1 MKISNLFGAFILES
15 VFSFSGFF
23 NTVKPSDSISQ
34 FIVYSMLT
42 ITVLYGVFLL
52 LYFIIKTNQR
62 TKTIIRLLSEQSE
75 QGVALQ
81 ANIKNQIR
89 ELKDKVIKNNWFQF
103 EQYLISNP
111 TKTKIYT
118 TLDSKYFFNSQ
129 TIYPWL
135 SNNRFIVSVPSIL
148 VAIGVLGTFV
158 GLVIGLKGLDIDT
171 NDTAVLKTGINQLIG
186 SASIAFTTSVWG
198 VFLSL
203 LAGVFER
210 VLERKAHTSVGKL
223 NLQLTQMFP
232 MISNEQSLLHI
243 EDYSEQST
251 SALQTLHEKIGS
263 ELQKS
268 VTNIGEQMQS
278 ALTSSLNSIMK
289 PAIDSLVNNTHQQ
302 SSQVLE
308 GLMSEF
314 LGGMRQAGQA
324 QTQEM
329 NGAAKAVQDSMQQIG
344 EQLHQIFERLN
355 NQQDQFLAKSTE
367 QQNQQY
373 KEQRILQEHLVAMLQ
388 EQQVKQ
394 KDWVAENQQQAR
406 ETQQQHQKLI
416 NNVSAQQQDLI
427 QQLTVQQQEI
437 LQQAETREKA
447 RQEQVS
453 TTIQKL
459 GKEQA
464 GLLAELAGLSRTS
477 AEQNRLLV
485 EHHKQLSTHLEQAIK
500 GMESSSQ
507 NLESTSQQLGLLSS
521 NTRTATTELARALE
535 LLTTELAKTSEEN
548 SQLAGHLTQQ
558 SQQLKNLQENLLGTA
573 SELRV
578 AAESASQ
585 CFSQLEEQ
593 QKSFLI
599 GLRKEFGDTLETFID
614 QVQGLEKQTEE
625 WLRKYS
631 SEVNSQTVERMQVW
645 NEQTISFA
653 QEMKSAVSMISDLVD
668 DIEQKVETHA

>member
-1 MKISNLFGAFILES
+1 MES
-15 VFSFSGFF
+15 IFSFAGLFDA
-23 NTVKPSDSISQ
+23 VKPSDSISQ

-52 LYFIIKTNQR
+52 FYLIIKTNQR
-62 TKTIIRLLSEQSE
+62 TKTIIKLLSEQSE
-75 QGVALQ
+75 QGVALK
-81 ANIKNQIR
+81 ANIKNQVG
-89 ELKDKVIKNNWFQF
+89 ELKDKIIKNNWFQF

-111 TKTKIYT
+111 AKTKNYT

-129 TIYPWL
+129 SLYPWL

-210 VLERKAHTSVGKL
+210 ALERKAHTSVEKL
-223 NLQLTQMFP
+223 NVQLAQMFP
-232 MISNEQSLLHI
+232 VASNEQSLLHI

-268 VTNIGEQMQS
+268 MTNMGEQMQV

-289 PAIDSLVNNTHQQ
+289 PAIDSLVHNTQQQ

-314 LGGMRQAGQA
+314 VGGMRQAGQA

-329 NGAAKAVQDSMQQIG
+329 NGAAKAMQDSMQQIS
-344 EQLHQIFERLN
+344 EQLHQVFERLN

-367 QQNQQY
+367 QQNQQQ
-373 KEQRILQEHLVAMLQ
+373 EQQQKLQENLVAMLQ
-388 EQQVKQ
+388 EQQTKQ
-394 KDWVAENQQQAR
+394 KDWVAENQQHTK
-406 ETQQQHQKLI
+406 ETQQQHQELI
-416 NNVSAQQQDLI
+416 SNVSAQQQGLI
-427 QQLTVQQQEI
+427 QQLTAQQQEV
-437 LQQAETREKA
+437 LQQAETREQA

-453 TTIQKL
+453 ATIQEL
-459 GKEQA
+459 GQEQA
-464 GLLAELAGLSRTS
+464 GLLAELAEFSRNS

-521 NTRTATTELARALE
+521 NTRAATTELAGALE
-535 LLTTELAKTSEEN
+535 VLTTGLAKTSEEN
-548 SQLAGHLTQQ
+548 SQLAGHLIQQ
-558 SQQLKNLQENLLGTA
+558 SQQLKSLQDNLLGTA

-585 CFSQLEEQ
+585 GFSQLEEQ

-599 GLRKEFGDTLETFID
+599 GLRKEFGDTLEAFTD
-614 QVQGLEKQTEE
+614 KVQGLEKQTEE
-625 WLRKYS
+625 WLRTYS
-631 SEVNSQTVERMQVW
+631 NEVNSQTVERMQVW

-653 QEMKSAVSMISDLVD
+653 EEMKSAVSMISDLVD
-668 DIEQKVETHA
+668 DIEQKEETHA